1 MRFIHGRH
9 AEALVLTLKLLF
21 DSIHM
26 KNKNIF
32 TLFFAGIFFLLS
44 TSACKKSMDEL
55 NVNPNSPTT
64 TNPDY
69 LFTYSVVKGMN
80 SYITN
85 ANVHYWLMM
94 NWNMYFANLGGVDA
108 GKEYDSNDG
117 KDAFWT
123 EHYAQALMNARE
135 VQRLT
140 AGNNYLINKNSIAR
154 IWQVYLFS
162 QLTDLFGDIPYSQAL
177 QGATG
182 LNFTPAYDRQQNIYP
197 ALINELKQATAAMD
211 PSQALF
217 PTNADP
223 IYQGNITK
231 WANFANSLRLRLAMR
246 LSVVNPTKAQQE
258 IADLQPA
265 AFISTNSENA
275 IFRYNGEIRNPLY
288 DLIQS
293 GQSGGRTYPSKFL
306 IDKLKSTNDPRIGVF
321 AQVTIESIIIGIPD
335 YEGVPNLVPSNSSI
349 WGNYNTDASDV
360 SKIGTWFLK
369 QDAPGVLM
377 CAAEVNFLK
386 AEAALNGWWSGNAQ
400 QLYED
405 GVTANIQSY
414 TGSGISA
421 GQTTNYIASL
431 PAVNQ
436 ENILTQKWISFTF
449 QNGYEAYAEYRRTGF
464 PVYTD
469 YSGNPINTNV
479 FPNRLTYPPTEGNL
493 NSANYNAA
501 LTNQGADVAATK
513 VWWDGN

>member
-1 MRFIHGRH
+1 
-9 AEALVLTLKLLF
+9 
-21 DSIHM
+21 
-26 KNKNIF
+26 
-32 TLFFAGIFFLLS
+32 
-44 TSACKKSMDEL
+44 MDEL
-55 NVNPNSPTT
+55 NVNPNAPVTV
-64 TNPDY
+64 NPDY

-94 NWNMYFANLGGVDA
+94 NWNMYFATLGGVDA
-108 GKEYDSNDG
+108 GREYDSNDG

-123 EHYAQALMNARE
+123 EHYSQALMNARE

-182 LNFTPAYDRQQNIYP
+182 LNFTPAYDRQQTIYP

-211 PSQALF
+211 PMQGVF
-217 PTNADP
+217 PSNADP
-223 IYQGNITK
+223 IYQGNTSK
-231 WANFANSLRLRLAMR
+231 WIKFANSLRLRLAMR
-246 LSVVNPTKAQQE
+246 MSAVDPTKAQLE
-258 IADLQPA
+258 SAALQNET
-265 AFISTNSENA
+265 FISSNSENA
-275 IFRYNGEIRNPLY
+275 IFKYNGEIRNPLY

-306 IDKLKSTNDPRIGVF
+306 IDKLKTTNDPRLSVF
-321 AQVTIESIIIGIPD
+321 AQFTTESIIIGIPD
-335 YEGVPNLVPSNSSI
+335 FDGVPNLVPSNSSI
-349 WGNYNTDASDV
+349 WTNYNTDGSDI

-377 CAAEVNFLK
+377 SYAEVNFLK
-386 AEAALNGWWSGNAQ
+386 SEAALNGWWSGNAQ

-414 TGSGISA
+414 TGSGITA
-421 GQTTNYIASL
+421 GQISSYILSL
-431 PAVNQ
+431 PPVSQ
-436 ENILTQKWISFTF
+436 ENIITQKWISFAF
-449 QNGYEAYAEYRRTGF
+449 QNGYEANAEYRRTGF
-464 PVYTD
+464 PIYTD
-469 YSGNPINTNV
+469 YSGNPINGFD
-479 FPNRLTYPPTEGNL
+479 FPKRLTYPATEGNL
-493 NSANYNAA
+493 NAANYNAA
-501 LTNQGADVAATK
+501 IANQGADVAGTK

>member
-1 MRFIHGRH
+1 
-9 AEALVLTLKLLF
+9 
-21 DSIHM
+21 
-26 KNKNIF
+26 
-32 TLFFAGIFFLLS
+32 
-44 TSACKKSMDEL
+44 MDEL
-55 NVNPNSPTT
+55 NVNPNAPVTV
-64 TNPDY
+64 NPDY

-85 ANVHYWLMM
+85 ANVHYWLTM
-94 NWNMYFANLGGVDA
+94 NWNMYFATLGGVDA
-108 GKEYDSNDG
+108 GREYDSNDG

-123 EHYAQALMNARE
+123 EHYSQALINARE

-211 PSQALF
+211 PTQGLF
-217 PTNADP
+217 PSNAEP
-223 IYQGNITK
+223 IYQGNISK
-231 WANFANSLRLRLAMR
+231 WAKFANSLRLRLAMR
-246 LSVVNPTKAQQE
+246 MSVVDPTKAQQE
-258 IADLQPA
+258 IVALQNET
-265 AFISTNSENA
+265 FISSNTENA
-275 IFRYNGEIRNPLY
+275 IFKYNGEIRNPLY

-306 IDKLKSTNDPRIGVF
+306 IDKLKSTNDPRISVF
-321 AQVTIESIIIGIPD
+321 AQFTIESIIIGIPD
-335 YEGVPNLVPSNSSI
+335 YDGVPNLVPSNSSV
-349 WGNYNTDASDV
+349 WSNYNTDGSDV

-377 CAAEVNFLK
+377 SYAEVNFLQS
-386 AEAALNGWWSGNAQ
+386 EAALNGWWSGNAQ
-400 QLYED
+400 QLYQD

-414 TGSGISA
+414 TGSGITA
-421 GQTTNYIASL
+421 GQISTYILSL
-431 PAVNQ
+431 PPVDQ
-436 ENILTQKWISFTF
+436 ENIITQKWISFTF

-464 PVYTD
+464 PEYTD
-469 YSGNPINTNV
+469 YSGNSINTTIY
-479 FPNRLTYPPTEGNL
+479 PNRLTYPATEGNL
-493 NSANYNAA
+493 NASNYNAA
-501 LTNQGADVAATK
+501 IANQGADVAGTK
-513 VWWDGN
+513 VWWDVN